1 MPYPETLDAKPKI
14 IFFTDFDGTITL
26 KDNNLGF
33 GEQLRKKGNLDT
45 LNGKITFR
53 YVPLALALGTPLS
66 DSNLRR
72 RDSFW
77 EMMESV
83 KTPFPECIKL
93 LCENIKLDPYFKDFY
108 QWSRNNKVPVIV
120 LSSGMTPIIR
130 SLLVHLLGQ
139 EAEEIE
145 IVSNEVVDKA
155 GKTKDQEDGWQLKY
169 HDDSGYGHDKS
180 LTIRPYAKHFADRPN
195 DPRPTMLYAGDG
207 VSDLSAARE
216 TDLLFAKKGHDL
228 ITYCEREGI
237 PFTVFEDWRS
247 ILATTIEIFEGK
259 TDLEQIAAEGA
270 QKAQDDKQ
278 YYTLRR
284 APLISYTRTTGHKI
298 PAIENLGVA
307 KDHDAIDFTD
317 NDINSLSNFPLS
329 PRLHTLLLGR
339 NRVNSIQPTISK
351 SIPNLTTL
359 ILTSNNIAELADV
372 DALRHFPRL
381 IHLSLL
387 ENPVTRKEVKDAER
401 SKATELFGTVKEPS
415 ALASKIM
422 GIKSRTFDIPGASAT
437 GTHGAQPGD
446 KNYRVKLTEK
456 EKKRVEVLIRNAKSL
471 EEIARLEKE
480 LNEGRIPGG
489 GGGDEMM
496 ED

>member
-1 MPYPETLDAKPKI
+1 M
-14 IFFTDFDGTITL
+14 TD
-26 KDNNLGF
+26 NLGF
-33 GEQLRKKGNLDT
+33 GEKLRKQGNLDT
-45 LNGKITFR
+45 LNDKITF
-53 YVPLALALGTPLS
+53 
-66 DSNLRR
+66 

-108 QWSRNNKVPVIV
+108 QWSRKNRVPVIV

-130 SLLVHLLGQ
+130 SLLVHLVGQ

-145 IVSNEVVDKA
+145 IVSNEVVDKP
-155 GKTKDQEDGWQLKY
+155 GKTKDQEDGWQLQF
-169 HDDSGYGHDKS
+169 HDDSGFGHDKS

-216 TDLLFAKKGHDL
+216 TDLLFAKKGHVRERQVSRKSQQQEHKTPKRASRILRRLNSENVSQLDVRKERSTIEPREDEVL
-228 ITYCEREGI
+228 SCIRNASHTNLERE
-237 PFTVFEDWRS
+237 P
-247 ILATTIEIFEGK
+247 
-259 TDLEQIAAEGA
+259 AE
-270 QKAQDDKQ
+270 KSR

-284 APLISYTRTTGHKI
+284 APLISCMRTAGHKI

-317 NDINSLSNFPLS
+317 NDINSISNFPLS
-329 PRLHTLLLGR
+329 PRLHTLLLAR
-339 NRVNSIQPTISK
+339 NRINSIQPTISK
-351 SIPNLTTL
+351 SIPNLKTL
-359 ILTSNNIAELADV
+359 ILTSNNVAELADL

-381 IHLSLL
+381 THLSLL

-401 SKATELFGTVKEPS
+401 LKATELFGTAKEPS

-422 GIKSRTFDIPGASAT
+422 GIKSRTFDIPGASAS
-437 GTHGAQPGD
+437 GTNGAQPGD

-456 EKKRVEVLIRNAKSL
+456 EKKRVESLIRNAKSL
-471 EEIARLEKE
+471 QEITRLEKE
-480 LNEGRIPGG
+480 LNEGRIPGT
-489 GGGDEMM
+489 GGDEEMM
-496 ED
+496 EV